1 MMEVVVGIGGSG
13 GGGLEE
19 VAGVSV
25 EAKVSSPPAK
35 QDEPWHGMH
44 FPILFDSKIELA
56 KK

>member
-1 MMEVVVGIGGSG
+1 MGIGGSG